1 MRKEK
6 LSPYFF
12 LALFLLGA
20 LSISDSFSQKIR
32 FFAVSSL
39 SPSWHFSEQIK
50 KKVLLLG
57 AATSF
62 QKNETEKF
70 IQEMDSLKRENRA
83 LCDQVENIRQWVL
96 SEDRIEEQMS
106 RIRTLNP
113 LEKQE
118 EWRRYFQ
125 KRKEQ
130 MSAILKLQLKAVPAK
145 VIYRDPSSWS
155 SFVWLDIGERQNRE
169 LKEIVIAKNSP
180 VVIGNALVGVV
191 EEVGEKQCKVRLIT
205 DANLFPAVRSIR
217 GGRQDQ
223 FLLEQV
229 EGLVQLL
236 QTRKDLFSSFEEE
249 RLLFSSL
256 QKIVSQLETLDA
268 TSYLAKGELMGS
280 SLPLWRTRGQLLKG
294 VGFNYDFPDDE
305 GPARDLRTGEV
316 ISNPKSKKHF
326 SLLKEGDLLVTS
338 GLDGVFPAGLEVAF
352 VCKVHRLKEGASSYE
367 IEAQAISENFNEL
380 NSVFVLPPLSAF

>member
-1 MRKEK
+1 
-6 LSPYFF
+6 
-12 LALFLLGA
+12 
-20 LSISDSFSQKIR
+20 
-32 FFAVSSL
+32 
-39 SPSWHFSEQIK
+39 
-50 KKVLLLG
+50 
-57 AATSF
+57 
-62 QKNETEKF
+62 
-70 IQEMDSLKRENRA
+70 
-83 LCDQVENIRQWVL
+83 
-96 SEDRIEEQMS
+96 
-106 RIRTLNP
+106 
-113 LEKQE
+113 
-118 EWRRYFQ
+118 
-125 KRKEQ
+125 
-130 MSAILKLQLKAVPAK
+130 
-145 VIYRDPSSWS
+145 
-155 SFVWLDIGERQNRE
+155 LDIGERQNRE